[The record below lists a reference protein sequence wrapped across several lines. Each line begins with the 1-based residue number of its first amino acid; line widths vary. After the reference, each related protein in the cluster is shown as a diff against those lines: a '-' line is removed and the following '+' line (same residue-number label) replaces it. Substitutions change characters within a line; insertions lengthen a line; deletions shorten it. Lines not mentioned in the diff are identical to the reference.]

1 MEFCTKTRVGSNS
14 ITRSE
19 VSSTAPST
27 REREDSA
34 EEPTNGGL
42 DLVEDLDDEQLS
54 PAEKREKS
62 SQQINNISLPSTQV
76 VSLSKF
82 IVFLGLT

>member
-27 REREDSA
+27 NERQDSA
-34 EEPTNGGL
+34 EEPTNGGG
-42 DLVEDLDDEQLS
+42 VREIHDDEQRS
-54 PAEKREKS
+54 PAEDRER
-62 SQQINNISLPSTQV
+62 NNISLPSTQV